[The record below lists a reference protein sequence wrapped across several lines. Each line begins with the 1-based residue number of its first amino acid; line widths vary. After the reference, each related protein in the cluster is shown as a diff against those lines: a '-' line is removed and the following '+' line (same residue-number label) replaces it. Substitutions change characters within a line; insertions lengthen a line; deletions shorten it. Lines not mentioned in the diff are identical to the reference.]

1 MHSRS
6 KPKTKVSA
14 TEADSK
20 LNAHPQTSRLTQGI
34 SPFAGS
40 LISEIS
46 SRRGSREFL
55 PSLSSGHGRSTE
67 PAGVSK
73 VGSTAKSDVITEEPD
88 SYDDSRP
95 SDTKT
100 SSMTSF
106 TQMKQGGRRQSMVV
120 AGSTYPDVKT
130 RRDSTVSTLASS
142 ERSST
147 ASISMAM
154 REPVTTKHTTTTG
167 VDTTSPSSS
176 SVLSL
181 PTPPSHH
188 RLHHPEPVTSTAA
201 PTPNAPHPLVHTHE
215 PTEKVKTGYITP
227 IEEDRAFV
235 PSQFINGETKEVEP
249 LTENGAASTQ
259 EETLEKGPE
268 SQTQDENGEK
278 DTNGEEVQMEENP
291 TTLDFLYDKEEN
303 KPTLFPLDT
312 NLDDLTD
319 ITKAA
324 HPDYSPSAE
333 RPSLKFSTSSG
344 VLRGVQPMATADTS
358 DEDEYKTAA
367 MKKARSLVN
376 LPSWSSSESL
386 RKLGNQTDVNSTG
399 WVAPQSW
406 DVDTSTNQQSKLK
419 AKMRAKAKA
428 RAKARARAKAKAK
441 AKARARAESQ
451 ERLRRVD
458 TTPID
463 PLTTI
468 LSGGVLVVPD
478 SDENEAISP
487 NEPIHFNQNSFGE
500 TPGVENP
507 AVADIDD
514 SSSSGSELDTTASSS
529 SEWISTTSDEYEDF
543 YDVQNSSRQEHT
555 PNAANLPDRAFST
568 VGVLSP
574 PPGTGKGSPWPS
586 DDERYDKVEYRLEK
600 YYKDFS
606 DLDPKRHYAI
616 RIFNTDDTFTTL
628 SCVPNTTVEELIPTL
643 KKKFNITSQ
652 SSFQISLKVGKLS
665 KILRPLSKPILIE
678 RKLLLLNGY
687 RKSDPLHIIGVEDLS
702 FVFKFLF
709 HPVTPSHFTPE
720 QEQRLLRSDFV
731 HVDLRNMEL
740 TTPPIIFYQHTSE
753 IESLDVS
760 NNADIFLPLEFIESS
775 IKLLSLRMVNVR
787 ASKFPVNITEAY
799 KLVSLELQRNFIK
812 KIPGSISMLSNLT
825 ILNMQCNEL
834 DKLPAGFAQLKNLQL
849 LDLSSNRFI
858 TYPEVINECTN
869 LLQIDLSYNKIYQL
883 PSSIN
888 QLQKLAKVNL
898 SHNKLTT
905 IGDLSRLKNL
915 RTLNLR
921 HNRIG
926 SIMTNAPNLQ
936 NLFLSDNRISNF
948 EDILPKLR
956 ALEIQENP
964 ITYISLKTFYPINMT
979 SLSLNKA
986 QLASIP
992 GEIFTKLSRLEKLE
1006 LSENN
1011 LTRLPS
1017 EICQLSKLI
1026 YLSAARNKL
1035 ESLPSEFFKLKSLRS
1050 LDLHSNNIRDF
1061 FAGMEDI
1068 ELTFLNISS
1077 NMFGA
1082 SDLSGSFYRNLLN
1095 GTKLSKSLLFFVAA
1109 DNQFGDGMWSFFNCF
1124 VNLKLLNL
1132 SYNNLS
1138 DASQLKLENLTD
1150 LYLSGNSIATLH
1162 GDTVLK
1168 WKQLRTLMLNG
1179 NHLSSL
1185 PGELSQLTQLNVFD
1199 IGSNQLKY
1207 NIANFHYDWNWRN
1220 NRELKYLNFS
1230 GNKRFEIRTA
1240 YNEETKSDMS
1250 DLTILPHLRELGL
1263 MDVTLNTRRV
1273 PDENSNFRLRTTPS
1287 IINGMRYG
1295 VADTLGQK
1303 NYVSSRD
1310 VTFERF
1316 RGKEDECLVCL
1327 HDSKNLT
1334 ADYGHNISR
1343 IVRDIYDK
1351 ILIRQ
1356 LEKFGDDSEEKIKRA
1371 LRFSFLQVNKE
1382 INGMLS
1388 SVDSGTDVENLT
1400 SADLLSGACS
1410 TVVYIKGNKLYSA
1423 NIGDCT
1429 AVISKS
1435 NGDFQ
1440 KITKLHIPS
1449 EKEEY
1454 ERIRISGGLVNNG
1467 KLDGVVD
1474 VSRAVG
1480 FFDLLPH
1487 IHASPDISV
1496 STLTKADE
1504 MLVIAT
1510 RQLWEFMDTQ
1520 TACDIAR
1527 ENSSHPMLAAE
1538 KMKDYAIAYGC
1549 SENITILCLSLHNS
1563 TEQPNRFALNR
1574 NALLTRRS
1582 TFEDATLRRLQPEIA
1597 PPTGNVAIVFTDI
1610 KNSTF
1615 LWELFPNAMRT
1626 AIKTHNDIMRRQ
1638 LRIFGGYEVK
1648 TEGDAFMVAFPTPI
1662 GALVWCLSVQLKL
1675 LDAQWP
1681 EEITSIQGGSLVTDA
1696 NGVKIYYGLSVRMGI
1711 HWGYPVPELDLVTQR
1726 MDYLGPVVNKAARI
1740 SSVAD
1745 GGEITLSSDF
1755 VSEFNKIMKY
1765 HDEVVTAKQPLKE
1778 VYGEEIVGE
1787 VLEKEIAMLENI
1799 GWSFFDYGEKKLKG
1813 LETKEFITIAY
1824 PKLLES
1830 RHEFVTEEE
1839 DDKIIDSSILFRLRK
1854 AVNKLET
1861 ISSALNGSYLEIEGH
1876 LESDSSFGGK
1886 SEDAVYRA
1894 INEMDIMKLLDH
1906 LVTRTEALV
1915 AVLQLRQRLLCGLS
1929 AYNYP
1934 NKIAAQPGVF
1944 ELLDKVFKQLGE
1956 NQQ

>member
-1 MHSRS
+1 
-6 KPKTKVSA
+6 
-14 TEADSK
+14 
-20 LNAHPQTSRLTQGI
+20 
-34 SPFAGS
+34 
-40 LISEIS
+40 
-46 SRRGSREFL
+46 
-55 PSLSSGHGRSTE
+55 
-67 PAGVSK
+67 
-73 VGSTAKSDVITEEPD
+73 
-88 SYDDSRP
+88 
-95 SDTKT
+95 
-100 SSMTSF
+100 
-106 TQMKQGGRRQSMVV
+106 
-120 AGSTYPDVKT
+120 
-130 RRDSTVSTLASS
+130 
-142 ERSST
+142 
-147 ASISMAM
+147 
-154 REPVTTKHTTTTG
+154 
-167 VDTTSPSSS
+167 
-176 SVLSL
+176 
-181 PTPPSHH
+181 
-188 RLHHPEPVTSTAA
+188 
-201 PTPNAPHPLVHTHE
+201 
-215 PTEKVKTGYITP
+215 
-227 IEEDRAFV
+227 
-235 PSQFINGETKEVEP
+235 
-249 LTENGAASTQ
+249 
-259 EETLEKGPE
+259 
-268 SQTQDENGEK
+268 
-278 DTNGEEVQMEENP
+278 
-291 TTLDFLYDKEEN
+291 
-303 KPTLFPLDT
+303 
-312 NLDDLTD
+312 
-319 ITKAA
+319 
-324 HPDYSPSAE
+324 
-333 RPSLKFSTSSG
+333 
-344 VLRGVQPMATADTS
+344 
-358 DEDEYKTAA
+358 

-376 LPSWSSSESL
+376 LPSWSSSENL
-386 RKLGNQTDVNSTG
+386 RKLGNQTGVNSTG

-406 DVDTSTNQQSKLK
+406 DVDTSTNEQTKLK

-428 RAKARARAKAKAK
+428 RAKARAKAK
-441 AKARARAESQ
+441 AKARAKAESQ

-478 SDENEAISP
+478 SDENEELSP
-487 NEPIHFNQNSFGE
+487 NEPIHFNQNSFGKAA
-500 TPGVENP
+500 GVENQV
-507 AVADIDD
+507 VADSGG
-514 SSSSGSELDTTASSS
+514 SSSSESESDSTASSS

-574 PPGTGKGSPWPS
+574 PPGTGKDSPWPS

-702 FVFKFLF
+702 FVFKFVF

-834 DKLPAGFAQLKNLQL
+834 DKLPAGFSQLKNLQL

-869 LLQIDLSYNKIYQL
+869 LLQIDLSYNKIYEL

-888 QLQKLAKVNL
+888 QLEKLAKVNL

-905 IGDLSRLKNL
+905 IGDLSSLKNL

-926 SIMTNAPNLQ
+926 SIITNAPNLQ

-948 EDILPKLR
+948 EDVLPKLR

-1082 SDLSGSFYRNLLN
+1082 SDLSGSFYQNLLN
-1095 GTKLSKSLLFFVAA
+1095 GTKLAKSLLFFVAA
-1109 DNQFGDGMWSFFNCF
+1109 DNQFGDSMWSFFNCF

-1162 GDTVLK
+1162 GDTVLR

-1230 GNKRFEIRTA
+1230 GNKRFEIRTS
-1240 YNEETKSDMS
+1240 YNAEAESDMS

-1440 KITKLHIPS
+1440 KITKLHVPS
-1449 EKEEY
+1449 EREEY

-1681 EEITSIQGGSLVTDA
+1681 EEITSIQGGSLVTDV

-1765 HDEVVTAKQPLKE
+1765 HAKVVTAKQPLKE
-1778 VYGEEIVGE
+1778 VYGEEIIGE

-1824 PKLLES
+1824 PKSLES

-1839 DDKIIDSSILFRLRK
+1839 DDKIIDSNILFRLRK

-1861 ISSALNGSYLEIEGH
+1861 ILSALNGSYLEIEGH
-1876 LESDSSFGGK
+1876 LESESSFGGK

-1894 INEMDIMKLLDH
+1894 INEMDIVKFLDH

-1915 AVLQLRQRLLCGLS
+1915 AVLQLRQKLLCGLS

-1944 ELLDKVFKQLGE
+1944 ELLDQVFKQLGE
-1956 NQQ
+1956 NKQ